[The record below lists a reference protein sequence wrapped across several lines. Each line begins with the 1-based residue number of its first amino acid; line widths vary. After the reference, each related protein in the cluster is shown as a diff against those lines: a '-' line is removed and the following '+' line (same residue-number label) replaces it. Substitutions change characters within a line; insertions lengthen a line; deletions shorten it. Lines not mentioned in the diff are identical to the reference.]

1 MFTSIIVKTYEF
13 QVSKYEHGSFRQV
26 CHGIPEV

>member
-1 MFTSIIVKTYEF
+1 MSTSIIVKTYEF
-13 QVSKYEHGSFRQV
+13 QVSKHEHGSFRQV